1 MIQPARCPAEFN
13 REGNTGGDTGSQAK
27 EETEAQAVADAEDNG
42 VCDRAGKEAQRTVL
56 STQQV
61 VGQIKSAQHIKKGT
75 CDTDERDGMVV
86 HARIVNLKLG
96 RSCAAAK
103 IEFERTGELL
113 EAASLV

>member
-13 REGNTGGDTGSQAK
+13 REGDTGGDTGSQAE
-27 EETEAQAVADAEDNG
+27 EETEAQTVADTENNG
-42 VCDRAGKEAQRTVL
+42 VGYRAGKQAQRTVL
-56 STQQV
+56 TTQQV
-61 VGQIKSAQHIKKGT
+61 VGQIKSAQHIETGSGNA
-75 CDTDERDGMVV
+75 DDRDGMVV

-113 EAASLV
+113 